1 MSVNLNAGIATPLS
15 SATSVGTEI
24 LRAGGTAVDAAIA
37 ANAFL
42 TVAFPHMCSVG
53 GDLFAV
59 VRDPSGNSVSING
72 SGKSSILGSF
82 AGEYVGAQDWLR
94 GRHTVTV
101 PGTVGAWAELHRRFG
116 RLPLARLLEP
126 AIEAA
131 RNGFSVGSSL
141 ARSLRLHKTLLKKD
155 EGSRSTFFLDGAIA
169 VEGQRIKQPALAETL
184 KAIAQDPRT
193 FYTGEVSR
201 KLLDGLRQLK
211 VPMSE
216 ADFSGYAPVVEATL
230 SREVQVGDRTF
241 RIHTSPP
248 NSQGLLLISAL
259 QDIHRSTDDP
269 SPSSPRTARAMA
281 RAAAKAARWRNDCL
295 ADPSRMT
302 VNSTAL
308 LDSDMEESGAAP
320 YLEKS
325 GSGDTVAVV
334 VSDGEGVSISLIQSL
349 YSAFG
354 TGETDPATG
363 VILQNRGACFS
374 QSSSSVNALAPG
386 VRPSHSLMPVL
397 VELDGN
403 LNLVAGTMGG
413 LGQPQVHA
421 QLILRILGINES
433 LESAIKAARWIL
445 DPPPIHGEAW
455 LFAAEPDVSAE
466 VIEILEQ
473 EGFEHRP
480 ALKNE
485 DTFGHAQVI
494 RIEGLELSAAS
505 DPRADGT
512 ACVLEPSPFAVS
524 ENASQYN
531 HDREID

>member
-1 MSVNLNAGIATPLS
+1 MSANLTAGIATPLS
-15 SATSVGTEI
+15 SATSVGADI
-24 LRAGGTAVDAAIA
+24 IRSGGTAVDAAIA
-37 ANAFL
+37 ANALL

-72 SGKSSILGSF
+72 SGKSSILGGF
-82 AGEYVGAQDWLR
+82 AGEYVGGQDWLR

-131 RNGFSVGSSL
+131 RNGFSVGPSL
-141 ARSLRLHKTLLKKD
+141 ARALRLHKTFLKKD
-155 EGSRSTFFLDGAIA
+155 EGSQSTFFLDGVIA
-169 VEGQRIKQPALAETL
+169 VEGQKIKQPALAETL
-184 KAIAQDPRT
+184 EAIARDPRT

-201 KLLDGLRQLK
+201 KLLDGLRKLK

-216 ADFSGYAPVVEATL
+216 TDFSGYSPVVEPTL
-230 SREVQVGDRTF
+230 SREVQVGERTF

-248 NSQGLLLISAL
+248 NSQGLLLLSAL

-281 RAAAKAARWRNDCL
+281 KAAAKAARWRNDYL

-302 VNSTAL
+302 LNSSAL
-308 LDSDMEESGAAP
+308 LDRDMVESDVAP
-320 YLEKS
+320 FLEKS

-354 TGETDPATG
+354 TGQTDPATG
-363 VILQNRGACFS
+363 IILQNRGACFS

-397 VELDGN
+397 AELDGN
-403 LNLVAGTMGG
+403 LKLVAGTMGG

-445 DPPPIHGEAW
+445 DPSPNQGEAW
-455 LFAAEPDVSAE
+455 QFAAEPDVSAE

-473 EGFEHRP
+473 EGFEQRP
-480 ALKNE
+480 AMTNE

-494 RIEGLELSAAS
+494 QMDGLDLSTAS

-512 ACVLEPSPFAVS
+512 ACVLEPSPS
-524 ENASQYN
+524 SSGENFGQDN
-531 HDREID
+531 HNKEAN

>member
-1 MSVNLNAGIATPLS
+1 MSANLTAGIATPLS
-15 SATSVGTEI
+15 SATSVGADI
-24 LRAGGTAVDAAIA
+24 IRSGGTAVDAAIA
-37 ANAFL
+37 ANALL

-59 VRDPSGNSVSING
+59 VRDASGNSVSING
-72 SGKSSILGSF
+72 SGKSSILGGF
-82 AGEYVGAQDWLR
+82 AGEYVGEKDWLR

-131 RNGFSVGSSL
+131 RNGFSVGPSL
-141 ARSLRLHKTLLKKD
+141 ARSLRLHKTFLKKD
-155 EGSRSTFFLDGAIA
+155 EGSRSTFFLDGVIA

-184 KAIAQDPRT
+184 EAIAKDQRT

-201 KLLDGLRQLK
+201 KLLDGLRKLE

-216 ADFSGYAPVVEATL
+216 TDFSGYTPVVEATL
-230 SREVQVGDRTF
+230 SREVQVGERTF

-269 SPSSPRTARAMA
+269 SPSNPQTARAMA

-302 VNSTAL
+302 LNSTAL